1 MIKLILYIA
10 WREKEMLKRVKKSL
24 GSILLSLLMVSSLCV
39 ETLAASQP
47 NSEFEDITKLENE
60 VVQLDCIVVG
70 HNQIPTSVPYAT
82 FFADAAI
89 TISFDSEGMHIDIC
103 TGMNGIA
110 SVVGAKDIEVHRKTL
125 FSYEVVA
132 VADGGELYNV
142 TTVLNSMVYTNAV
155 QGEKYRVVCTHY
167 GDVDGYREMYAE
179 TDWVTCNY

>member
-1 MIKLILYIA
+1 
-10 WREKEMLKRVKKSL
+10 MLKKVKKSFY
-24 GSILLSLLMVSSLCV
+24 SILLSLLLLSNSSIDV
-39 ETLAASQP
+39 FAASQQ
-47 NSEFEDITKLENE
+47 SDSYDELVQLESDI
-60 VVQLDCIVVG
+60 VQLDCEVLG
-70 HNQIPTSVPYAT
+70 YNQFPEVVPYAT
-82 FFADAAI
+82 TFVDAAI
-89 TISFDSEGMHIDIC
+89 TISFDSEGMHIGIC

-142 TTVLNSMVYTNAV
+142 TTVLNSMVYTGAV

-167 GDVDGYREMYAE
+167 GDVEGYRELEAE

>member
-1 MIKLILYIA
+1 
-10 WREKEMLKRVKKSL
+10 MLKKIRKSIY
-24 GSILLSLLMVSSLCV
+24 SIILSLLMISNFSIDVFATSQQSGRLDEDFQLESSI
-39 ETLAASQP
+39 A
-47 NSEFEDITKLENE
+47 
-60 VVQLDCIVVG
+60 QLDCEVYGYSQLPEI
-70 HNQIPTSVPYAT
+70 IPYAT
-82 FFADAAI
+82 TFTDAAI

-142 TTVLNSMVYTNAV
+142 TTALNTMVYTGAV
-155 QGEKYRVVCTHY
+155 QGQKYRVVCTHY